1 MLINLGDGNTSKPS
15 QPFVTGQG
23 QHQPL
28 FSGPLPFDGYGFGFD
43 LSGPLSLGTWDEA
56 MLLSPS
62 SWPTDTGPFA
72 NVNMHADPVPQSI
85 HHLPH
90 TQRPSGQILGVTT
103 TANNG
108 ARELPE
114 RRPNQPDP
122 ASTSPFSTE
131 DAPNGPNEDYLLH
144 TFLQMLM
151 PPILTPVEI
160 GPKWAST
167 RAFFATLAA
176 ESPIV
181 KSAIIAFAAMQMQR
195 SGLGNDVAK
204 ADWRPLYE
212 IATRQVSSRLAKTR
226 VVEDSNLR
234 HMLAALF
241 LLTYTDLLTE
251 MLPRAHA
258 NLREAYMLIK
268 GADKIKFSVP
278 ERRLIS
284 WLRLLDA
291 RAISTAGGEG
301 LFLAD
306 TDETIFD
313 ASPAANPGSEPDT
326 PDTEIEEILFDV
338 LYHPGIIFYQK
349 VQSFAG
355 RITRIDP
362 WHRTRGTVQDE
373 TEVMAIAAQI
383 SKDLHAL
390 YGQRPALMDHAVAG
404 NLTEKHLAKNLAG
417 ALTRS
422 FRTYLANYHASF
434 IHLHRVAYVQYPKTR
449 DVISAI
455 ASIKRLT
462 HLMAQTDESLPVNVL
477 WPLLMWG
484 CEEDDNEE
492 RRWIIDAIRGL
503 ESIATNAKA
512 TADLLEEVQRRQ
524 DEGKRRVDPCVRG
537 NAFRFRP
544 VTAVKFN
551 AGEDIGSAEQS
562 LEFRVGQQWVDIPS
576 SCAYAPGPIQ
586 LQWLIKSGVVH
597 FVEPNKDSG
606 DEEEYEAVP
615 EGEANP
621 ESTSNDVDVTSNVRR
636 PDQSLDGV
644 SSESQLTSSYRDVN
658 PFATVPIPE
667 FDDTSDLPS
676 IHDVLTRLFHHYLF
690 FCTSWID
697 VCDPR
702 RHFAVEVPKR
712 AAHFPVIL
720 NGILGVAARHCWLMG
735 KAADVSQPYIDQCLQ
750 ALIVALEDPLAHWDE
765 NFLIAVIL
773 LRLHE
778 EMGESDEHCHHL
790 GTARIL
796 NSISSFAADGGLRE
810 SASWVSLR
818 QHIYVSLT
826 TQKPL
831 NLSLDNYRHSA
842 VFSEFDDE
850 SWANRIIFLFANVL
864 QAVFGGSNNG
874 SENVSRE
881 TWKDL
886 SDEVDEWERTKPW
899 TFSAFHV
906 EPDAG
911 DRFEGSWPEQL
922 CPSGVVAVG
931 LQYYHL
937 CKILLTIYSPNASLV
952 GLAGVRARKSTDAAI
967 RKHMRITIGYGVSN
981 SHCGNAMFQGSHI
994 LSACGAYIIDPREQQ
1009 ACVEYLEQL
1018 QKLIGWRTDGV
1029 LRDLR
1034 EQWTI

>member
-1 MLINLGDGNTSKPS
+1 M
-15 QPFVTGQG
+15 
-23 QHQPL
+23 
-28 FSGPLPFDGYGFGFD
+28 
-43 LSGPLSLGTWDEA
+43 
-56 MLLSPS
+56 
-62 SWPTDTGPFA
+62 
-72 NVNMHADPVPQSI
+72 
-85 HHLPH
+85 
-90 TQRPSGQILGVTT
+90 

-268 GADKIKFSVP
+268 GTDKIKFSVP

-524 DEGKRRVDPCVRG
+524 DEGKRRVDVRLVSQEYF
-537 NAFRFRP
+537 A
-544 VTAVKFN
+544 
-551 AGEDIGSAEQS
+551 
-562 LEFRVGQQWVDIPS
+562 S
-576 SCAYAPGPIQ
+576 S
-586 LQWLIKSGVVH
+586 
-597 FVEPNKDSG
+597 N
-606 DEEEYEAVP
+606 
-615 EGEANP
+615 
-621 ESTSNDVDVTSNVRR
+621 
-636 PDQSLDGV
+636 
-644 SSESQLTSSYRDVN
+644 
-658 PFATVPIPE
+658 
-667 FDDTSDLPS
+667 
-676 IHDVLTRLFHHYLF
+676 
-690 FCTSWID
+690 
-697 VCDPR
+697 
-702 RHFAVEVPKR
+702 HFA
-712 AAHFPVIL
+712 
-720 NGILGVAARHCWLMG
+720 
-735 KAADVSQPYIDQCLQ
+735 
-750 ALIVALEDPLAHWDE
+750 IV
-765 NFLIAVIL
+765 
-773 LRLHE
+773 
-778 EMGESDEHCHHL
+778 
-790 GTARIL
+790 
-796 NSISSFAADGGLRE
+796 
-810 SASWVSLR
+810 
-818 QHIYVSLT
+818 
-826 TQKPL
+826 
-831 NLSLDNYRHSA
+831 
-842 VFSEFDDE
+842 
-850 SWANRIIFLFANVL
+850 
-864 QAVFGGSNNG
+864 
-874 SENVSRE
+874 
-881 TWKDL
+881 
-886 SDEVDEWERTKPW
+886 
-899 TFSAFHV
+899 
-906 EPDAG
+906 
-911 DRFEGSWPEQL
+911 
-922 CPSGVVAVG
+922 
-931 LQYYHL
+931 
-937 CKILLTIYSPNASLV
+937 
-952 GLAGVRARKSTDAAI
+952 
-967 RKHMRITIGYGVSN
+967 
-981 SHCGNAMFQGSHI
+981 
-994 LSACGAYIIDPREQQ
+994 
-1009 ACVEYLEQL
+1009 
-1018 QKLIGWRTDGV
+1018 
-1029 LRDLR
+1029 
-1034 EQWTI
+1034 